1 MTILCKPVELNW
13 GIVTIFMKFMQSP
26 FLHSPSCQAVL
37 GFSQRALLLHA
48 FFLSF
53 LSTPL
58 LLVLLGFQNI
68 LSSRPLGTFEFFYY
82 ACKMTDR
89 FYRYSIFF
97 HFSKDIWLAL
107 TDLYKSRL

>member
-1 MTILCKPVELNW
+1 MMTILCKQVELNR
-13 GIVTIFMKFMQSP
+13 GVVTILMRFMQSS
-26 FLHSPSCQAVL
+26 FLHSPSCHTVL

-53 LSTPL
+53 LSTPP
-58 LLVLLGFQNI
+58 LLVLLGFENI
-68 LSSRPLGTFEFFYY
+68 LSSRFLGTFEFFYY

-97 HFSKDIWLAL
+97 IFLKIFD
-107 TDLYKSRL
+107 

>member
-1 MTILCKPVELNW
+1 MTILCKPVEFKW
-13 GIVTIFMKFMQSP
+13 GIVTILMRFMQSP
-26 FLHSPSCQAVL
+26 FPHSPSCHAVL

-53 LSTPL
+53 LSTPP
-58 LLVLLGFQNI
+58 LLVLLNFENI
-68 LSSRPLGTFEFFYY
+68 LSSRSLGTFEFFYY

-97 HFSKDIWLAL
+97 SFF
-107 TDLYKSRL
+107 